1 MSTAI
6 DYTTQLHMIP
16 IRNQKLTIGSASHN
30 ADALVVEVQLKYNG
44 LIGVLASAVNARRKR
59 RYELLGISR
68 ELFES
73 LDGVQTVEALVDRM
87 VEEEKLTFLESRALT
102 VLYLSD
108 LMKRGLIVMV
118 PASENDVQG

>member
-87 VEEEKLTFLESRALT
+87 VEE

-118 PASENDVQG
+118 PASEDDVQG